1 MGDAPP
7 KLACMH
13 LSCILCSTKI
23 FDRLSHF
30 FTLALP
36 NPATSHQL
44 FVVFVV
50 MSNPKKRAAAEERL
64 PEKKA
69 KKKKGNT
76 QDDDNLDIELGLNT
90 LFSRMDNQLL
100 ADHMLQKT
108 TRFGSD
114 LSSVELSDISLSGK
128 DASMGVLPLPTLPRV
143 MTDR

>member
-1 MGDAPP
+1 
-7 KLACMH
+7 
-13 LSCILCSTKI
+13 
-23 FDRLSHF
+23 
-30 FTLALP
+30 
-36 NPATSHQL
+36 
-44 FVVFVV
+44 